1 MQRFPIKP
9 HHLFDGSGR
18 IDRLDVLEGPS
29 GRRTWPDDVKARVVL
44 ESYAPGTKVC
54 DVARRHGMALQHLSA
69 WRGLAKKGK
78 LALPMPDDG
87 EDLFVPIEILP
98 EAALPSETP
107 PASGMI
113 EIEAGGAIVRV
124 PLDTDA
130 ARVADLARALQAQ

>member
-1 MQRFPIKP
+1 MQRFPTKP
-9 HHLFDGSGR
+9 HHLFDESGR
-18 IDRLDVLEGPS
+18 IDRLEVLEGPS

-44 ESYAPGTKVC
+44 ESYAPGAKVC
-54 DVARRHGMALQHLSA
+54 DVARRHGMAPQHLST

-78 LALPMPDDG
+78 LVLPMPDDG
-87 EDLFVPIEILP
+87 EDLFVPVEILP
-98 EAALPSETP
+98 EAALPSEAP